1 MLVSRPRLA
10 VPKSVFAFAKGLY
23 QVTLQSFQVVDL
35 TAHRAETALDEIAHM
50 SAGFR
55 ALVLNKQQFT
65 NLRERKPEFLG
76 LVDEMQVLDI
86 PRRIEPETAFAA
98 LWLA

>member
-10 VPKSVFAFAKGLY
+10 VPESVFAFAKRLS
-23 QVTLQSFQVVDL
+23 QVTLQPFQVVDL
-35 TAHRAETALDEIAHM
+35 AAHGAKPALDEIAHM

-65 NLRERKPEFLG
+65 NLREKNRVPG
-76 LVDEMQVLDI
+76 
-86 PRRIEPETAFAA
+86 PCG
-98 LWLA
+98 